1 MRVWVVGAAHT
12 LRSLRGRASCAPWN
26 SDNTQLLRE
35 QNAYELY
42 FLRVPGP
49 VAASPGNSP
58 DGLNQRLRGRAW
70 QSVLPVAPGHVCLC
84 WSLRTAALGK
94 HPEYSIF
101 YWV

>member
-1 MRVWVVGAAHT
+1 MWVVGAEHT
-12 LRSLRGRASCAPWN
+12 LLSLRGGASCAPRN

-49 VAASPGNSP
+49 VAASPGKAP

-70 QSVLPVAPGHVCLC
+70 QSVSSGSRGCVCMLEFRNRC
-84 WSLRTAALGK
+84 FR
-94 HPEYSIF
+94 
-101 YWV
+101 